1 MNNEAETKPTAKET
15 NEVVLAHKR
24 RTALILYLAIL
35 FGAAL
40 LFVVIS
46 MVTQNQKLMATS
58 SSALDR
64 AEALQSEN
72 RELQEQNQAL
82 TERIETLESEQA
94 DALAQAE
101 QAANAYSEL
110 EKAHDE
116 LSASYAALEQEI
128 ETLKQTSEEVKTAY
142 ELLLTA
148 LSASEDGKKS
158 EFQSAME
165 ALAPMKELLGEE
177 GLALYELLAEK
188 LPQE

>member
-1 MNNEAETKPTAKET
+1 MNNEAETKPTAAET

-40 LFVVIS
+40 LFVIVS
-46 MVTQNQKLMATS
+46 MVSQNQKLMDTS
-58 SSALDR
+58 NSALDR

-72 RELQEQNQAL
+72 RELQDQNQAL

-101 QAANAYSEL
+101 QAASVHSEL

-116 LSASYAALEQEI
+116 LSASYAALEQEN
-128 ETLKQTSEEVKTAY
+128 EALKKTSEEIKTAY
-142 ELLLTA
+142 DLLLTA
-148 LSASEDGKKS
+148 QAASEDGKKS
-158 EFQSAME
+158 EFQSAMD
-165 ALAPMKELLGEE
+165 ALSPMKELLGEE
-177 GLALYELLAEK
+177 GLALFELLAEK
-188 LPQE
+188 LPQ